1 MSAKVEDGL
10 LRVLES
16 SAAASEFIDVVVSF
30 DVPGLTSALPAS
42 KVAMPSK
49 GSFSTASLISER
61 KARSDVVA
69 QHMQTALKMASEL
82 AGEQPEVLSQQT
94 SLGTALVK
102 AHPSYFKALLDQ
114 PSVKGAVLNSVGS
127 SSSSTGR
134 VFGR

>member
-10 LRVLES
+10 MRVLES

-30 DVPGLTSALPAS
+30 DVTGLASALPAG
-42 KVAMPSK
+42 KVAVPPK
-49 GSFSTASLISER
+49 APFSTASLINER
-61 KARSDVVA
+61 QARSAVVA

-114 PSVKGAVLNSVGS
+114 PSVKGAMLNSVGGS
-127 SSSSTGR
+127 SSSSGR
-134 VFGR
+134 VSGR